1 MTGLSLRAHLTLMM
15 ATTHHMLLSLV
26 KERYFPSFAYLKRS
40 PGCQH
45 RQQQQYQDL
54 HDSHESGHRTNGISR
69 YMSLSKTP
77 SPVKPIVMLCGR
89 KSRACVAGTCL
100 VLDRAM
106 LSDRI
111 SGVMHLAVIT
121 GYVMASLFALCGLFN
136 TVQFC
141 IYGSYANV
149 GDFIRGLVI
158 VLHPLAVATV
168 ILLLAQLLCRQ
179 GQPRTIADVMHH
191 RHPQKHPEPTR
202 AGQGIT
208 PRKMPERYFPIPEET
223 PASAPAETNPDT
235 APDTTQEEAPE
246 PEEKL
251 QFFKLH

>member
-1 MTGLSLRAHLTLMM
+1 M
-15 ATTHHMLLSLV
+15 
-26 KERYFPSFAYLKRS
+26 
-40 PGCQH
+40 
-45 RQQQQYQDL
+45 
-54 HDSHESGHRTNGISR
+54 
-69 YMSLSKTP
+69 
-77 SPVKPIVMLCGR
+77 
-89 KSRACVAGTCL
+89 
-100 VLDRAM
+100 LDRAM

-121 GYVMASLFALCGLFN
+121 GYVIASLFALCGLFN

-141 IYGSYANV
+141 MYGSYANV
-149 GDFIRGLVI
+149 GDFIRGLII

-168 ILLLAQLLCRQ
+168 ILLLVQILCRQ
-179 GQPRTIADVMHH
+179 RYPRTIAEN
-191 RHPQKHPEPTR
+191 RHPQQHTVAPR

-223 PASAPAETNPDT
+223 PTSAPAEANPDA